1 MFAPWRSQNPVR
13 KTWVSDYWKI
23 IHSLYARFNCAL
35 FLRIDEENRQ
45 VKRSLKLPKTLKQV
59 NTWTSTLFSPP
70 TRNQPIGNNKENYLP
85 TDDVVGGNVDV
96 GVCVVVGCFVVVGA
110 CVVVGCLVV
119 VGACVVVGC
128 WVACVGSGH
137 FLNAMSSTE
146 MSPLK
151 SPPRSPSK

>member
-1 MFAPWRSQNPVR
+1 MGVC
-13 KTWVSDYWKI
+13 V
-23 IHSLYARFNCAL
+23 
-35 FLRIDEENRQ
+35 
-45 VKRSLKLPKTLKQV
+45 
-59 NTWTSTLFSPP
+59 
-70 TRNQPIGNNKENYLP
+70 
-85 TDDVVGGNVDV
+85 VVGCFVVV

-110 CVVVGCLVV
+110 CVVVGCCVV

-128 WVACVGSGH
+128 LVVGACVGSGH